1 MKSTT
6 NFSKNNHTAVV
17 IDNSL
22 EQYKSLPVLKQKL
35 ERANKV
41 LKVVGVPKL
50 SKK

>member
-6 NFSKNNHTAVV
+6 NFSKNNTAIV

-35 ERANKV
+35 ERANTV

>member
-1 MKSTT
+1 MKST
-6 NFSKNNHTAVV
+6 NISKNNITAVV

-22 EQYKSLPVLKQKL
+22 EQYKSLPILKHKL
-35 ERANKV
+35 ERTNKV